1 MLKKQ
6 LILKTR
12 KMLLTKEESYENVK
26 ICCICKEKFEDKY
39 EKDKRILES

>member
-1 MLKKQ
+1 MRKKQ

-26 ICCICKEKFEDKY
+26 ICCIYKEKFEDKY